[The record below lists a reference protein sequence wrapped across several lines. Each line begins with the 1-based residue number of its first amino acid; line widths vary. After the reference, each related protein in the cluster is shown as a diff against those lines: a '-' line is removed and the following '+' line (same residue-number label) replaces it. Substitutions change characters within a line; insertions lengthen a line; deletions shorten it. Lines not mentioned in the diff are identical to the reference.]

1 MSLTPTTDYNHIS
14 KGSQGA
20 VDVAIP
26 ESLMSSRVPK
36 AIPSLSRIVS
46 TPSQSGNASQSGTV
60 VFQIAGGNASNGF
73 LKAGSAYLRGTCTVT
88 KTAGGNA
95 NNDICFANQT
105 ASASSLINRFQL
117 SANSTAI
124 ETVNR
129 YDNYHAVVSS
139 QGTNSDVF
147 LNDCSI
153 QEFANTRIVSGV
165 ATTAIFNFAFPLKSA
180 VLSNIKSFPLFL
192 SNLFIQLD
200 LNSAELAFKVG
211 GTGATFG
218 ASYVLSNMELVYEI
232 QNVDTSLI
240 DGMRQQMMAT
250 GKLFEM
256 PMTCALGL
264 QSSFAAGSTAFSYNV
279 GLNLASVQGV
289 LLAEVATTAAT
300 TNSETANIAPVD
312 ALALTNLNSFIR
324 NSTEANTNSRRF
336 YIDSKQLISYDVAL
350 DAQVFNETQRVFASL
365 YDDKVSAIAPRGVVC
380 APGVSTGAY
389 YVVGQSSRRFD
400 EADLCMTGTPCQNL
414 VLQINKSGVP
424 VASSVYIYVIYD
436 QILVIDATGSV
447 ALAK

>member
-20 VDVAIP
+20 QDVAIP
-26 ESLMSSRVPK
+26 ECIMSSRVPK
-36 AIPSLSRIVS
+36 AIPSLTRVVS

-60 VFQIAGGNASNGF
+60 VFQIAGGNNSNGF

-95 NNDICFANQT
+95 DNDIAFANQT

-117 SANSTAI
+117 SANSTNI
-124 ETVNR
+124 ETIAR
-129 YDNYHAVVSS
+129 YDNYHAMLQTVA
-139 QGTNSDVF
+139 TNGEMF
-147 LNDCSI
+147 QNDASI
-153 QEFANTRIVSGV
+153 QEYCNSRIVSGTGTS
-165 ATTAIFNFAFPLKSA
+165 ATFNFAFPLKSA

-218 ASYVLSNMELVYEI
+218 ASYVLSNMELVYEVT
-232 QNVDTSLI
+232 NVDASLI
-240 DGMRQQMMAT
+240 DGMKQQMLAS
-250 GKLFEM
+250 GKLYEM

-264 QSSFAAGSTAFSYNV
+264 QSAISAGQTSFSYNV

-289 LLAEVATTAAT
+289 AICEVATTSAT
-300 TNSETANIAPVD
+300 SNSETTNIAPAG

-324 NSTEANTNSRRF
+324 NSTESNSNSRRF
-336 YIDSKQLISYDVAL
+336 YIDSKQLVSYDVAL
-350 DAQVFNETQRVFASL
+350 DAQNFCETARLFASL
-365 YDDKVSAIAPRGVVC
+365 YDDQVTIIAPRSTVC
-380 APGVSTGAY
+380 ATGVSTGAY

-400 EADLCMTGTPCQNL
+400 EADLCMQGTPCQNL
-414 VLQINKSGVP
+414 VLQIAKTGVP
-424 VASSVYIYVIYD
+424 VASSVYIYVLYD
-436 QILVIDATGSV
+436 QILVCDATGAV
-447 ALAK
+447 AIAK

>member
-1 MSLTPTTDYNHIS
+1 MSLTPIQDYSHIS
-14 KGSQGA
+14 KGAQGA
-20 VDVAIP
+20 ADVAIP

-73 LKAGSAYLRGTCTVT
+73 LKAGSAYLRGTVTVT

-95 NNDICFANQT
+95 DNNICFANQT

-117 SANSTAI
+117 SANSTSI

-129 YDNYHAVVSS
+129 YDNYHAIISS

-147 LNDCSI
+147 INDCSI
-153 QEFANTRIVSGV
+153 QDYTNTAIVSGA
-165 ATTAIFNFAFPLKSA
+165 ATTAAFNFAFPLKSA

-232 QNVDTSLI
+232 QNVDVSLI

-264 QSSFAAGSTAFSYNV
+264 QSALAAASTSFSYNV

-289 LLAEVATTAAT
+289 LVAECATTGAAS
-300 TNSETANIAPVD
+300 NSEALNIAPTP

-324 NSTEANTNSRRF
+324 NSTEASSNSRRF

-350 DAQVFNETQRVFASL
+350 DSQNFCETQRLFASL
-365 YDDKVSAIAPRGVVC
+365 YDDNVSCVAARGVVC
-380 APGVSTGAY
+380 AAGVATGAY
-389 YVVGQSSRRFD
+389 YIVGQSSRRFD
-400 EADLCMTGTPCQNL
+400 DADLCMTGTPCQNL
-414 VLQINKSGVP
+414 VLQITKSGVP